1 MDKFY
6 VKPKRSS
13 VSTNPSSSRVSTTT
27 SRSSAEIFQS
37 SSNTRRLGVGNICS
51 KIRHKIE
58 DNLTP
63 KISSKLYKTGKH
75 SKSLTALSSIG
86 ASTGKYTLTNKNSI
100 ATTSSENRKI
110 KLNPNAKIS
119 QIDSSNEKPNPYA
132 ECYNTSKDTSYFTK
146 SSLVSYVDSD
156 EDETQLSL
164 SIAKTSLE
172 DEIFEELEKVAHDEN
187 KLNAV
192 LKTFD
197 KIIFDYNDPQLQTK
211 PNTDEHCSKEKTEKV
226 ENSNSAKDSDHFTKN
241 EVCLQNENTLLK
253 TESEVID
260 NSNSVICC
268 LKSETDSRLQL
279 DCNTVEW
286 KKLEK
291 SSSTLSL
298 TRRKCYQS
306 PDSPCLRQMRNVF
319 AKQQRSKS
327 VWELSNSTKIPI
339 LRALP
344 LKTRSKSFCYQNSDG
359 STHTNNFKSLQSQ
372 KTLKTSTQLLN
383 DQEKSVS
390 SSSLAIA
397 NKKQKSTENN
407 ICKPDKRVVLVPP
420 TKNNKSQNKTF
431 SKSLSSKSKRST
443 TSTANQNLTSTTHI
457 NRSAMSRSNVSDE
470 LLDKCLEKGQQI
482 LRKVESLNTQ
492 RTQVSSHTK
501 KSLVRTKS
509 NSNKKI
515 SKDNLTLKRKQWL
528 HKLNYANEEKI
539 ATPPLE
545 SCKIIPPVLGE
556 TSDKHAELLVQV
568 TNATHLTTNKQ
579 RIISEECQL
588 ATTHNTTP
596 EHDLVAKNL
605 ESDSDDSG
613 HISNENMEIA
623 INHTSHSSSSTSLCE
638 TSSSTSLCSATAS
651 ACDISVSNGIDTK
664 SLKMSEVLQ
673 KFERKAQKQTTATNS
688 NENWSQASQRTEP
701 KLFKNNNTSTCAL
714 IPRAANSS
722 SLLPNIDSATKIDSQ
737 YCTTYKVAEV
747 ESVSVIRTLVEI
759 YPNYTK
765 EVTIRLR

>member
-6 VKPKRSS
+6 VKPKRNL
-13 VSTNPSSSRVSTTT
+13 VSANASSSKVATT

-37 SSNTRRLGVGNICS
+37 TSNSRRLGVGNICS

-63 KISSKLYKTGKH
+63 KISGKLYKTGKH

-100 ATTSSENRKI
+100 GAETTSTESRKV
-110 KLNPNAKIS
+110 KL
-119 QIDSSNEKPNPYA
+119 KPKAGDGSDKQNPYA
-132 ECYNTSKDTSYFTK
+132 ECYNTSKDTSYFAA
-146 SSLVSYVDSD
+146 SSLLSYVDSD
-156 EDETQLSL
+156 EDEAQLSL
-164 SIAKTSLE
+164 NIAKTSLE
-172 DEIFEELEKVAHDEN
+172 DEIFEELEKAAHDEH

-197 KIIFDYNDPQLQTK
+197 KIIFDYNDPLIQTISNTEDHYCIEKKLENLENTNSETEQLTK
-211 PNTDEHCSKEKTEKV
+211 PA
-226 ENSNSAKDSDHFTKN
+226 ENIPLKADSELSEISNPIF
-241 EVCLQNENTLLK
+241 
-253 TESEVID
+253 
-260 NSNSVICC
+260 CC
-268 LKSETDSRLQL
+268 LKSEQTDCRPQL
-279 DCNTVEW
+279 DCNTIEW

-306 PDSPCLRQMRNVF
+306 PDSPCLRQMRHAF

-339 LRALP
+339 LKAIP
-344 LKTRSKSFCYQNSDG
+344 LKTRSKSFCYHNSEG
-359 STHTNNFKSLQSQ
+359 TAHTNNFKSLQSQ
-372 KTLKTSTQLLN
+372 KILKTTKQSLN
-383 DQEKSVS
+383 DRQESVT
-390 SSSLAIA
+390 SSSLALT
-397 NKKQKSTENN
+397 NKKQRPIDNKIGKQDKS
-407 ICKPDKRVVLVPP
+407 VVLVASPI
-420 TKNNKSQNKTF
+420 KSRNAIKSQHKTPANGKALQ
-431 SKSLSSKSKRST
+431 SKSITSKSKRT
-443 TSTANQNLTSTTHI
+443 TTAAVANPSLTSTIHMPL
-457 NRSAMSRSNVSDE
+457 AVPSRSNTSDE

-492 RTQVSSHTK
+492 RIQVSSHTK

-539 ATPPLE
+539 AIPPLE

-568 TNATHLTTNKQ
+568 TNATHLTTSKQ
-579 RIISEECQL
+579 RTISEESQF
-588 ATTHNTTP
+588 AKTHLNSTP
-596 EHDLVAKNL
+596 EIDVVAKNH

-613 HISNENMEIA
+613 HISNENMEIP
-623 INHTSHSSSSTSLCE
+623 INHTSNSSSSTSLCE
-638 TSSSTSLCSATAS
+638 TSSSASSCPTTAS
-651 ACDISVSNGIDTK
+651 VCDNSNSNGIVTK

-673 KFERKAQKQTTATNS
+673 KFERKAQKQTSLMNSHEHWNHTSEKPEAKLAASTIYPKTTNCS
-688 NENWSQASQRTEP
+688 SKQP
-701 KLFKNNNTSTCAL
+701 HFD
-714 IPRAANSS
+714 NSS
-722 SLLPNIDSATKIDSQ
+722 KTDSR

-759 YPNYTK
+759 FPNYTK
-765 EVTIRLR
+765 EVTIRLH